1 MSSRGSSG
9 PPLRGYVRNTRRR
22 KMALDVDLNVP
33 PSENLDQEGT
43 SAQANSQDVQF
54 GQQGP
59 SVLPVPIDVEAFDD
73 DVVISSH
80 TAFAEAK
87 INSGRGRNRGNT
99 VVVDVDSGLQLGY
112 AVIFHELGGYS
123 DENLKEL
130 GMGRYRGVVVCIRGR
145 GRELSGNGSGEEGG
159 ECAVVARNKGWW
171 FGGEREMSGEGNGV
185 MQSVL

>member
-59 SVLPVPIDVEAFDD
+59 SVLPAPIDVEAFDD
-73 DVVISSH
+73 DVVISSR

-87 INSGRGRNRGNT
+87 INSRRGRNRGNT
-99 VVVDVDSGLQLGY
+99 IVVDVDS
-112 AVIFHELGGYS
+112 
-123 DENLKEL
+123 D
-130 GMGRYRGVVVCIRGR
+130 
-145 GRELSGNGSGEEGG
+145 
-159 ECAVVARNKGWW
+159 
-171 FGGEREMSGEGNGV
+171 
-185 MQSVL
+185 

>member
-9 PPLRGYVRNTRRR
+9 PPLRGYVRNTRSR

-59 SVLPVPIDVEAFDD
+59 SILPAPIDVEAFDD
-73 DVVISSH
+73 VVVISSR

-99 VVVDVDSGLQLGY
+99 VVVDVDS
-112 AVIFHELGGYS
+112 
-123 DENLKEL
+123 D
-130 GMGRYRGVVVCIRGR
+130 
-145 GRELSGNGSGEEGG
+145 
-159 ECAVVARNKGWW
+159 
-171 FGGEREMSGEGNGV
+171 
-185 MQSVL
+185 

>member
-99 VVVDVDSGLQLGY
+99 VVVDVDSGNSCFC
-112 AVIFHELGGYS
+112 V
-123 DENLKEL
+123 
-130 GMGRYRGVVVCIRGR
+130 
-145 GRELSGNGSGEEGG
+145 
-159 ECAVVARNKGWW
+159 
-171 FGGEREMSGEGNGV
+171 
-185 MQSVL
+185 QSVCAFVCWLSYNSPSHDVMMCITYIIMLLIFFMLFGAHIEEASFYFG